1 MPRSPPR
8 WHARAERGT
17 PLRAGGRSACQVIH
31 AVSQTF
37 KTPPRRVIRLRSVAK
52 LSLAMRILF
61 VCNPLHGHV
70 NPMLPLARAAHNV
83 GHDVVVATGAD
94 IAPLAQREGL
104 TTWSAGMTHA
114 QAGGDN
120 QASWLEYFEASARE
134 RMADLAPRCAAW
146 HPDLVIHEETELA
159 GPVVAAG
166 IGVRSVVHGLGPML
180 PVRLLPWVAA
190 AIERLA
196 PRGSASQVVEAWRAA
211 SYLHLCPPGL
221 APAEE
226 PIWREVLPLRPMAPG
241 GASDA
246 GLMRRIEALPHA
258 RTVFVTLG
266 TVYGGNVSALAAAI
280 EGLRSLAVNLIVAVG
295 PKGDP
300 SLFEGHGRHVLIERL
315 VPLASVLARCDAVV
329 SQGGSG
335 VMLGA
340 MALGLPQLMLPQG
353 ADQFRN
359 AEVCKPTGAALAL
372 APPEATPHAISD
384 SVHRLLNEGRFAGA
398 AQVLRGQ
405 IGAMPDAD
413 AVIAALGAD
422 RHTALLGAV
431 PASRQLAVHEVVPTA
446 AE

>member
-1 MPRSPPR
+1 
-8 WHARAERGT
+8 
-17 PLRAGGRSACQVIH
+17 
-31 AVSQTF
+31 
-37 KTPPRRVIRLRSVAK
+37 
-52 LSLAMRILF
+52 
-61 VCNPLHGHV
+61 
-70 NPMLPLARAAHNV
+70 MLPLARAAHNA
-83 GHDVVVATGAD
+83 GHAVVVATGAD
-94 IAPLAQREGL
+94 IAPLAQRDGL
-104 TTWSAGMTHA
+104 NTWSVGMTHA

-120 QASWLEYFEASARE
+120 QASWLDYFEASARA
-134 RMADLAPRCAAW
+134 RIAHLAPRCAAW
-146 HPDLVIHEETELA
+146 RPDMVIHEETELA
-159 GPVVAAG
+159 GPVVAAS

-196 PRGSASQVVEAWRAA
+196 PRGSATEVVEAWRTG

-226 PIWREVLPLRPMAPG
+226 RIWRDVLPLRPMAPG

-246 GLMRRIEALPHA
+246 GLMHRIEALPHA

-266 TVYGGNVSALAAAI
+266 TVYGGNTAALAAAI
-280 EGLRSLAVNLIVAVG
+280 EGLRDLAVNLIVAVG

-300 SLFEGHGRHVLIERL
+300 SLFEGYGRHVLIERL
-315 VPLASVLARCDAVV
+315 VPLASVLAHCDAVV

-359 AEVCKPTGAALAL
+359 AEVCTPTGAALAL
-372 APPEATPHAISD
+372 APQDATPDAISD
-384 SVHRLLNEGRFAGA
+384 GVHRLLNEHCFAGA
-398 AQVLRGQ
+398 AQVLRDQ
-405 IGAMPDAD
+405 IGAMPDAG

-422 RHTALLGAV
+422 RRTALLVG
-431 PASRQLAVHEVVPTA
+431 PCPPPGHPRYEVAPTA